1 MYIITVID
9 KLEIFSG
16 RYLGSFWNWVRLLS
30 LALVYAALGV
40 YVWRSLLTKAA
51 VEEVIEN
58 AGASGRHCCRSLFGP
73 FFVW

>member
-1 MYIITVID
+1 MYIITGID

-58 AGASGRHCCRSLFGP
+58 AGASTCHCCCTLFGKSLYK
-73 FFVW
+73 

>member
-30 LALVYAALGV
+30 LCLMHAAIGV
-40 YVWRSLLTKAA
+40 YVWRSVLTAST
-51 VEEVIEN
+51 VEEVMNNRGNQRYMNYIDYSIN
-58 AGASGRHCCRSLFGP
+58 YLN
-73 FFVW
+73 